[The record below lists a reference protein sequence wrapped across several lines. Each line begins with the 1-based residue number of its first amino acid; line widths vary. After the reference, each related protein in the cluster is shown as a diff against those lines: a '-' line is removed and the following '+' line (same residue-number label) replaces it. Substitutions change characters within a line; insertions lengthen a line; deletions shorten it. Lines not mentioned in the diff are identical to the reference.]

1 MRTHCRGRTFAA
13 QVLLCFLFP
22 AAADAGFQIQDNR
35 LLLDG
40 EPFPIRG
47 VVYSNVPI
55 GEGWS
60 DETAASSC
68 LYARDFPLIAG
79 LGANTVRT
87 LAMVRP
93 GDRAFQNALD
103 SSDLYWLAGFPLD
116 RFHDKAASLSP
127 ASEPGAAL
135 RSRILTEFR
144 AFMETWKSQP
154 RLIAFVFGEDVGAGY
169 GDKFSGSVADFYSL
183 LGEAAAIVLEAG
195 GINPPLLTT
204 TTSQVAEIGSFVSG
218 SDDIA
223 QPGLAFWSVNHLGN
237 ESLEGVFQDIRRKT
251 AKPFL
256 ISAFGIDAYDGE
268 NQLEDPEV
276 QAASARAR
284 AIDIQARI
292 GSSFLPLLG
301 GLWAG
306 FVDEWWRG
314 GANSRQD
321 FSGAPNERFPD
332 KRLHP
337 EWMGLF
343 TARTTALRGLDS
355 LRPRPAYFA
364 LAEQWAGSPPDE
376 LTMAGP
382 PLIDPGAISATSST
396 QKALAPGGLVTF
408 RGTEFASEIRFAEAG
423 NLPLQLGPVSACA
436 SRLPLPLQYAD
447 EGELRGQVPW
457 NSPTGALS
465 AVIYRAGVASN
476 AASLEVVPSAPAIFD
491 RGVFRPSLPCP
502 VDDQNGVRP
511 GTYLEVYA
519 TGLGLVS
526 GPVVNGLAPTES
538 LLTAENP
545 AAILGG
551 RPIRVL
557 YSGLLPG
564 VAGVYQTN
572 VQVPADFPVMLA
584 ELRLQQGSASSNP
597 HLMRVVEQQETP
609 SFTLGGPEP
618 DAIVLQ
624 QGGPA
629 QTTFVEIQGFNS
641 FCELVRFEL
650 TGLPAGVSATIP
662 VGVPG
667 QILPLTISADVSAPL
682 LSGITTTLTALSSS
696 SKSVSR
702 ALRLTILPSRTDLTF
717 RVISGGWLST
727 APVASFEL
735 NDNLLH
741 KVHGGGPG
749 RGFNFLTLDP
759 QTGTLGPI
767 RVFDTFDSQADLE
780 AMEDYLRAIPLGSAV
795 LGAIADEGTHLLT
808 GQTRQII
815 RETLGS
821 QLIDFV
827 GFQYSWA
834 IITRK
839 NATQPIAEGLSP
851 NGLVV
856 LERTL
861 SFPLP

>member
-1 MRTHCRGRTFAA
+1 MRIPCRGRIFAV
-13 QVLLCFLFP
+13 QILLCFLFP

-40 EPFPIRG
+40 EAFPIRG

-87 LAMVRP
+87 LSMVRP
-93 GDRAFQNALD
+93 GDGAFQNALD
-103 SSDLYWLAGFPLD
+103 SSNLYWLAGFPLD
-116 RFHDKAASLSP
+116 RFYNKATSLSP
-127 ASEPGAAL
+127 ASEQGAAL
-135 RSRILTEFR
+135 RSQILTEFR
-144 AFMETWKSQP
+144 AFVETWKSEP

-169 GDKFSGSVADFYSL
+169 GDKFSGSPADYYAL
-183 LGEAAAIVLEAG
+183 LGEAAAIVVEAG
-195 GINPPLLTT
+195 GANPPLLTT
-204 TTSQVAEIGSFVSG
+204 TTSRVAEIGSFVNG

-223 QPGLAFWSVNHLGN
+223 QPGLAFWSVNHLGA
-237 ESLEGVFQDIRRKT
+237 ESLEGVFRDIRLKT

-284 AIDIQARI
+284 ALDIQART
-292 GSSFLPLLG
+292 GSSFLPVLG

-306 FVDEWWRG
+306 FVDEWWR
-314 GANSRQD
+314 ARPNFRQD
-321 FSGAPNERFPD
+321 FSAVPNESFPD

-343 TARTTALRGLDS
+343 TTRTTGLRGLDS

-376 LTMAGP
+376 LTMAGLP
-382 PLIDPGAISATSST
+382 RIAPDGIAATAST
-396 QKALAPGGLVTF
+396 QKVLAPGGLVTF
-408 RGTEFASEIRFAEAG
+408 RGTEFASEIRSAGAG
-423 NLPLQLGPVSACA
+423 NLPVQLGPVSACMD
-436 SRLPLPLQYAD
+436 RLPLPLQYAD
-447 EGELRGQVPW
+447 EGEIRGQVPW
-457 NSPTGALS
+457 GSPTGSLS
-465 AVIYRAGVASN
+465 ALVYRAGVASN
-476 AASLEVVPSAPAIFD
+476 AASLEVVPAAPAIFD
-491 RGVFRPSLPCP
+491 RGVFRPSFPCP
-502 VDDQNGVRP
+502 VDEQNGVRP
-511 GTYLEVYA
+511 GTYLEIYS
-519 TGLGLVS
+519 TGLGPVS
-526 GPVVNGLAPTES
+526 GAVVSGRAPPES
-538 LLTAENP
+538 LLTVENP
-545 AAILGG
+545 AATLGG
-551 RPIRVL
+551 RPIPVL

-564 VAGVYQTN
+564 VVGVYQTN
-572 VQVPADFPVMLA
+572 VQVPPDFPPTLA
-584 ELRLQQGSASSNP
+584 ELRLQQGSATSNP
-597 HLMRVVEQQETP
+597 HLVRVVNQQETP
-609 SFTLGGPEP
+609 SFTLGGPQP
-618 DAIVLQ
+618 DAVVLQ

-641 FCELVRFEL
+641 FCELVRFQL
-650 TGLPAGVSATIP
+650 TGVPAGVSATIP

-667 QILPLTISADVSAPL
+667 QILPLTMSADVSAPL

-696 SKSVSR
+696 AKSVSR
-702 ALRLTILPSRTDLTF
+702 SLRLTILPSRTDVTL
-717 RVISGGWLST
+717 RVVSGGWLSM

-741 KVHGGGPG
+741 QVHGGGPG

-767 RVFDTFDSQADLE
+767 RVFDTFGNQADLE
-780 AMEDYLRAIPLGSAV
+780 AMEDYLRAIPLGNVV

-815 RETLGS
+815 RDTLGS

-839 NATQPIAEGLSP
+839 NATQPVAEGLSP

>member
-1 MRTHCRGRTFAA
+1 MRSHCRGRVFAA
-13 QVLLCFLFP
+13 QILLCSLFP
-22 AAADAGFQIQDNR
+22 AAADAGFTIQDKR

-40 EPFPIRG
+40 EPFPVRG

-60 DETAASSC
+60 DETSASSC

-93 GDRAFQNALD
+93 GDRAFQSALD
-103 SSDLYWLAGFPLD
+103 SSNLYWLAGFPLD
-116 RFHDKAASLSP
+116 RFHDTASSLSP
-127 ASEPGAAL
+127 APEQGAAL
-135 RSRILTEFR
+135 RSRILAEFR
-144 AFMETWKSQP
+144 AFVETWKSEP
-154 RLIAFVFGEDVGAGY
+154 RLIAFVFGDDLGVGY
-169 GDKFSGSVADFYSL
+169 EDKFSGSVADFYSL
-183 LGEAAAIVLEAG
+183 LGEAAAVVLEAG
-195 GINPPLLTT
+195 GTNPPLLTT
-204 TTSQVAEIGSFVSG
+204 TTSRVAEIGSFVSG

-223 QPGLAFWSVNHLGN
+223 QPGLAFWSVNHLGG
-237 ESLEGVFQDIRRKT
+237 ESLEGVFREIRRQT

-268 NQLEDPEV
+268 NQLEDPDAQV
-276 QAASARAR
+276 VSARER
-284 AIDIQARI
+284 ALDIQARI
-292 GSSFLPLLG
+292 GSSFVPLLG

-314 GANSRQD
+314 GTNSRQD
-321 FSGAPNERFPD
+321 FGGMPNETFPD
-332 KRLHP
+332 KRLHS

-343 TARTTALRGLDS
+343 TTRSTGLPGLDS
-355 LRPRPAYFA
+355 LRPRPAYFT

-376 LTMAGP
+376 LTMAGL
-382 PLIDPGAISATSST
+382 PLIDPSAISATSST
-396 QKALAPGGLVTF
+396 QTALAPGGLVTL
-408 RGTEFASEIRFAEAG
+408 RGSGLSSQIRSAEAG
-423 NLPLQLGPVSACA
+423 NLPVQLGPVSAC
-436 SRLPLPLQYAD
+436 LGPQPLPLQYVD
-447 EGELRGQVPW
+447 PEEIRGQVPW
-457 NSPTGALS
+457 GSPTGSPS

-476 AASLEVVPSAPAIFD
+476 AAALEVVPAAPAIFD

-502 VDDQNGVRP
+502 VDEQNGVRP
-511 GTYLEVYA
+511 GAYLEIYS
-519 TGLGLVS
+519 TGLGPVS
-526 GPVVNGLAPTES
+526 GPVVSGLAPTES
-538 LLTAENP
+538 LLTAASP
-545 AAILGG
+545 AATLGG
-551 RPIRVL
+551 RPIPVL

-564 VAGVYQTN
+564 VVGVYQTN
-572 VQVPADFPVMLA
+572 VQVPPDFAATLA

-597 HLMRVVEQQETP
+597 HLVRIVDHQVTP
-609 SFTLGGPEP
+609 SFTLAGPEP

-629 QTTFVEIQGFNS
+629 QTAFVEIQGFNS
-641 FCELVRFEL
+641 FCDLVRFQL

-667 QILPLTISADVSAPL
+667 QILPLTISADASAPL

-696 SKSVSR
+696 VKSVSR
-702 ALRLTILPSRTDLTF
+702 SLRLTILPSRTDVTF
-717 RVISGGWLST
+717 RVVSGGWLSS

-735 NDNLLH
+735 NENLLH
-741 KVHGGGPG
+741 EVHGGGPG
-749 RGFNFLTLDP
+749 RGFNFLTLDSR
-759 QTGTLGPI
+759 TGTLGPI
-767 RVFDTFDSQADLE
+767 RVFDTFDSVADLE

-795 LGAIADEGTHLLT
+795 LGAIADEGTYLLT
-808 GQTRQII
+808 EQTRRII

-827 GFQYSWA
+827 AFQYSWA

-851 NGLVV
+851 NGRVV